1 MQCRGQ
7 AHCFSFLGERI
18 TVDEHHF
25 LQDCYQLKE
34 KFQLLYDSSMNGGFV
49 MNTIKKGS
57 GVPFYQALEQ
67 CYKQPAKVSGGI
79 IGVTRKKDAV
89 ALDLWGISNPK
100 TISTLISLRGRMTF
114 KKNSHFIMTSTE
126 VQLLYYDH

>member
-1 MQCRGQ
+1 
-7 AHCFSFLGERI
+7 
-18 TVDEHHF
+18 
-25 LQDCYQLKE
+25 
-34 KFQLLYDSSMNGGFV
+34 MNS
-49 MNTIKKGS
+49 TKKGN

-67 CYKQPAKVSGGI
+67 CYKRSAKVSEGI

-89 ALDLWGISNPK
+89 ALDLWGISSTK
-100 TISTLISLRGRMTF
+100 KISTLISLRGRMTF